1 MQNDYGD
8 PRWQKLRLQ
17 VMDRDGW
24 KCVACGDAESTLH
37 VHHKR
42 YCGDIWDSP
51 MEDLQTLCNGC
62 HMGLGPHPKAGV
74 WYEKICEI
82 NKQLLVA
89 NNWHERPE
97 AVEKD
102 AVAIA
107 VRNCPH
113 CGQHEFASANKV
125 LNCLSCGWS
134 MQLSHYTFLHVPAT
148 VMNPEQQR
156 AKHEA
161 EDRAKKKANALGQ
174 LKAWARK
181 CREYGFSD
189 GEIWSAAFPEHAV
202 PFGYEIDSDGLLDV
216 SLFHL
221 DEIAQLKAYLS
232 SGMSFHD
239 IAWEM
244 LGNSIDLRRRMIAT
258 GHAPEVVNGR

>member
-1 MQNDYGD
+1 MSANYGD
-8 PRWQKLRLQ
+8 PRWQRKRL
-17 VMDRDGW
+17 VCMERDNW
-24 KCVACGDAESTLH
+24 NCVACGESKETLH

-51 MEDLQTLCNGC
+51 TEDLQTLCNGC

-82 NKQLLVA
+82 NRKLLVA
-89 NNWHERPE
+89 DNWHGRTES
-97 AVEKD
+97 VEKD
-102 AVAIA
+102 AVAVA
-107 VRNCPH
+107 VQNCPQ
-113 CGQHEFASANKV
+113 CGQHEFHAGDKI

-134 MQLSHYTFLHVPAT
+134 MQLFQYTFLHTPAT
-148 VMNPEQQR
+148 IVNPEQQR

-161 EDRAKKKANALGQ
+161 EDRVKKKAHAYGQ
-174 LKAWARK
+174 LKTWARK
-181 CREYGFSD
+181 CREHGFSD
-189 GEIWSAAFPEHAV
+189 GEIWMAAFPEHAV
-202 PFGYEIDSDGLLDV
+202 PLGYELDSEGTLDV

-232 SGMSFHD
+232 SGLSFHD

-244 LGNSIDLRRRMIAT
+244 LGNSNDLRRRMAAT
-258 GHAPEVVNGR
+258 GHAPEVLDGR